1 MLGIE
6 WYVIFFGVSIA
17 ILLAIALYLL
27 GWLGWAVAV
36 LIVSAVVSIFS
47 VFWEW
52 VWGQAKGVHDE
63 HKEDD

>member
-6 WYVIFFGVSIA
+6 WYVVIFGVSIA

-27 GWLGWAVAV
+27 GWLGWAVGV
-36 LIVSAVVSIFS
+36 LVVSAVVSIFS

-52 VWGQAKGVHDE
+52 VWGQGNEDE
-63 HKEDD
+63 G